1 MIEVE
6 VRGDTKTT
14 ASAPEA
20 LAELINATL
29 VEATYDQGSAV
40 AATSQRVREEQVQ
53 AQLAR
58 PSWQDMQTVPFE
70 TLDDDEQDWT
80 EV

>member
-6 VRGDTKTT
+6 VRGEAK
-14 ASAPEA
+14 APEA

-29 VEATYDQGSAV
+29 VEPAYDQGSAV
-40 AATSQRVREEQVQ
+40 AASSQMVREEQVQ

>member
-6 VRGDTKTT
+6 LRGDAK
-14 ASAPEA
+14 APEA

-29 VEATYDQGSAV
+29 IAPTTDSSAV
-40 AATSQRVREEQVQ
+40 ASTSQMVREEQMQ

-70 TLDDDEQDWT
+70 TLDDDDQDWT